1 MLTKV
6 EGDEKMKVV
15 KTSSTLLLLCSLV
28 FILFLTA
35 CTSDSGPNETAP
47 PTGST
52 NTEQGGNEGQSD
64 PNGKKL
70 TLKWFVNGSN
80 NSSLPARDNDFVRKT
95 IEEKFNVDL
104 QIEHMQLGADF
115 TTKLNLMMAG
125 RDMPDLF
132 MADGAA
138 SNNYIK
144 DGLALD
150 LTGLVTPE
158 TMPNYFKYWVQEDEL
173 ERYQVQNKFMRAPV
187 PFSKQQYVSYYIR
200 KDWIDNLKAKGVQV
214 DIPQNY
220 DEMIEVMKAFT
231 FNDPDNN
238 GKDDT
243 KGFTTI
249 GNGTLPY
256 VYWPEYLNNGLYG
269 LGLVDDQLVDGY
281 SDLKIEQVLND
292 IRKVIDMKIVDEDWF
307 LQKSG
312 EDTNKAAQGKAGI
325 FWGASR
331 TAALDNE
338 PNSVQFKTK
347 EILKSAGKAEE
358 AETVDWQPFHPFADT
373 GVATESLPGSPFLF
387 GKDTPSEHVE
397 RTLQI
402 LDWMAGE
409 EGFLLVRYG
418 EEGVHYKREGNIIT
432 LDADAYKR
440 DVIDQGDFLNI
451 YQFFASAD
459 EPQAFGLDVVRP
471 TETDRDRA
479 ILEHVRA
486 YTYLP
491 SIGTNVAPPEG
502 YNLADFRNQ
511 LYSVLSKILFE
522 EPDASNW
529 PQYREELMDNYGGRA
544 VFEAY
549 AEQMSKAHGR
559 TITFRDK

>member
-1 MLTKV
+1 
-6 EGDEKMKVV
+6 MKNV
-15 KTSSTLLLLCSLV
+15 KFGTTFMLLCSLV
-28 FILFLTA
+28 LILFLAA
-35 CTSDSGPNETAP
+35 CNSDKGANEPTPTSDT
-47 PTGST
+47 T
-52 NTEQGGNEGQSD
+52 NNNKDGDQGQGQSNSND
-64 PNGKKL
+64 KKL

-80 NSSLPARDNDFVRKT
+80 NSSLPPKDKDFVKKT

-104 QIEHMQLGADF
+104 QIEHMEIGADF
-115 TTKLNLMMAG
+115 ITKLNLMMAG
-125 RDMPDLF
+125 RDVPDMF
-132 MADGAA
+132 MSDGAA

-144 DGLALD
+144 DGLTLD
-150 LTGLVTPE
+150 MTGLVTPE
-158 TMPNYFKYWVQEDEL
+158 KMPNYFKYWVKEDEL

-187 PFSKQQYVSYYIR
+187 PFAKQQYVSYYVR
-200 KDWIDNLKAKGVQV
+200 QDWIDNLKAKGVDV
-214 DIPQNY
+214 DIPTNY
-220 DEMIEVMKAFT
+220 EEMIEVMKAFT

-243 KGFTTI
+243 KGFTTV

-256 VYWPEYLNNGLYG
+256 VYWPEYLKNGLYG
-269 LGLVDDQLVDGY
+269 LGLVNDQLVDGY
-281 SDLKIEQVLND
+281 SDLKVQQVLDD
-292 IRKVIDMKIVDEDWF
+292 IRKVIDMKVVDEDWF
-307 LQKSG
+307 LQKTG
-312 EDTNKAAQGKAGI
+312 EDINKAAQGKAGI
-325 FWGASR
+325 FWSGSR
-331 TAALDNE
+331 FAALDND

-358 AETVDWQPFHPFADT
+358 AEKVDWQPFHPFADT
-373 GVATESLPGSPFLF
+373 GVATEALPGNPFMF
-387 GKDTPSEHVE
+387 GKDTPLENVE

-402 LDWMAGE
+402 LDWMASE

-418 EEGVHYKREGNIIT
+418 QEGVHYKRDGNTIT

-440 DVIDQGDFLNI
+440 DVVDQGDFLNI
-451 YQFFASAD
+451 YQFFATAD
-459 EPQAFGLDVVRP
+459 EPQVFGLEVVRP

-479 ILEHVRA
+479 ILEKLRT
-486 YTYLP
+486 YKYLP

-522 EPDASNW
+522 EQDASNW
-529 PQYREELMDNYGGRA
+529 PTYREELMDKYGGRA